1 MVAKHLR
8 INGTLVERDVQN
20 DPETTKDKS
29 SQVIN
34 TLTAT
39 SGHHHLA
46 TLTGNHHVS
55 ATYKQ
60 TSSANKLLKPSATQS
75 SKTYTST
82 TSTLPDQ
89 SNLSSTDG
97 GNESKTSFQWFGVI
111 LIAATIII
119 IMIAMICRKY
129 KSHEH
134 SYRVDDHDAHDYPSP
149 AVIKD
154 SGGDRSSK
162 TLVHELEMEHQGISS
177 MNRMTLSDY
186 NDYSDAIQPDYP
198 SFESLFPNPPERVV
212 SKK

>member
-1 MVAKHLR
+1 MVAHLR
-8 INGTLVERDVQN
+8 INGTLIERDVQK
-20 DPETTKDKS
+20 DPVTTKGKS
-29 SQVIN
+29 PQVTN

-39 SGHHHLA
+39 SGHHQA
-46 TLTGNHHVS
+46 TSTGNHHVV
-55 ATYKQ
+55 TTFKQ
-60 TSSANKLLKPSATQS
+60 TSTANKLLKPSSTHS
-75 SKTYTST
+75 SKAYTS

-97 GNESKTSFQWFGVI
+97 GNGSKTSFQWFGVI

-119 IMIAMICRKY
+119 IMITMICRKY
-129 KSHEH
+129 KSQEH
-134 SYRVDDHDAHDYPSP
+134 SYRIDDHDAHGYPSP
-149 AVIKD
+149 AVINN
-154 SGGDRSSK
+154 SGGDRSST